1 MNDVI
6 TARQRAVNRHV
17 THGRWRLPWSLDSTM
32 YCRSLR
38 TFDAQRCTV
47 GSQLPQ
53 VIPGKLRTSRQGLR
67 TTFSWVFWGFNGEY
81 NMILSCHINS
91 NALYWSQHYRKV
103 AKLRGKS
110 LGLLGIRNFPYDP
123 VSLL

>member
-53 VIPGKLRTSRQGLR
+53 VIPGKLRTSM
-67 TTFSWVFWGFNGEY
+67 TFGTLLNGIDSSVNPRLLCTCGRSW
-81 NMILSCHINS
+81 
-91 NALYWSQHYRKV
+91 R
-103 AKLRGKS
+103 
-110 LGLLGIRNFPYDP
+110 D
-123 VSLL
+123 

>member
-17 THGRWRLPWSLDSTM
+17 THGRWRLPWSLDLPM

-53 VIPGKLRTSRQGLR
+53 VIPGKLRTSRNLGHDMIFVRRSPKNCVPQG
-67 TTFSWVFWGFNGEY
+67 T
-81 NMILSCHINS
+81 
-91 NALYWSQHYRKV
+91 
-103 AKLRGKS
+103 
-110 LGLLGIRNFPYDP
+110 
-123 VSLL
+123 